1 MGVTTHSQG
10 SDLHAEIGVM
20 DTGKLGCA
28 GGIPAFSRKRIL
40 LEELE
45 FPSSINILPVKAEKA
60 QTLQEEGVFLE
71 HSQRSCRDLGFFVS
85 KTTLFLLKIGKGS
98 TPEGFAAGC

>member
-28 GGIPAFSRKRIL
+28 GGIPAFSRKRNL
-40 LEELE
+40 LEELQ

-60 QTLQEEGVFLE
+60 QTLQEEGAQSALLQG
-71 HSQRSCRDLGFFVS
+71 SAFFVS
-85 KTTLFLLKIGKGS
+85 KTTLFLLKLGKGS
-98 TPEGFAAGC
+98 TPEGFAAVC

>member
-28 GGIPAFSRKRIL
+28 GGIPAFSRKRNL
-40 LEELE
+40 LEELQ

-60 QTLQEEGVFLE
+60 QTLQEEGAQSALLQGSGVFCIE
-71 HSQRSCRDLGFFVS
+71 NHPVPTKIRERKHS
-85 KTTLFLLKIGKGS
+85 
-98 TPEGFAAGC
+98 